1 MTLRILNDWAD
12 NRTVDLGTLR
22 IKVQRSENLP
32 TLPEVVTKVLKL
44 VENPDANLR
53 ELERAVES
61 DSALTAKILKV
72 ANSPFYGGA
81 SVATASRAISVIGMS
96 GMRTL
101 VVSLSYRQMI
111 GGGATTGA
119 FDKLEYWKHSL
130 ATATAAKILAKM
142 RIPAKA
148 EEVYVAGMMHDV
160 GMIVLD
166 SFMPMQFD
174 QVIMRARD
182 NGVPLHVAEQ
192 EEWEWD
198 HSTVGGI
205 LAERWG
211 ISKMVR
217 HAIEY
222 HHCPEDDGDYYDT
235 TVLVSAADVLAHQ
248 AGMTNNQPGLEAE
261 MPPAI
266 ASHLALP
273 DDQYA
278 AIRDVIVQEV
288 SRAQMLFAID

>member
-1 MTLRILNDWAD
+1 MDI
-12 NRTVDLGTLR
+12 GTLR
-22 IKVQRSENLP
+22 IRVQRSENLP

-44 VENPDANLR
+44 VENPDANLK
-53 ELERAVES
+53 ELEKAVES

-96 GMRTL
+96 AMRTL

-111 GGGATTGA
+111 GNATTTEA

-130 ATATAAKILAKM
+130 ATATAAKVLAKLKV
-142 RIPAKA
+142 PAKA

-160 GMIVLD
+160 GMLVLD
-166 SFMPMQFD
+166 RFMPMAFD
-174 QVIMRARD
+174 QVITMARD
-182 NGVPLHVAEQ
+182 TGVPLHLAEQ

-198 HSTVGGI
+198 HATVGAL

-217 HAIEY
+217 HAIEF

-235 TVLVSAADVLAHQ
+235 TVLISAADVLAHQ
-248 AGMTNNQPGLEAE
+248 AGMTNNQPGLDAQ
-261 MPPAI
+261 MPPPI
-266 ASHLALP
+266 AAHLALP
-273 DDQYA
+273 DEQYA
-278 AIRDVIVQEV
+278 AIREVVTQEV
-288 SRAQMLFAID
+288 ERAQALFGME

>member
-1 MTLRILNDWAD
+1 MRI
-12 NRTVDLGTLR
+12 R
-22 IKVQRSENLP
+22 VQRSENLP

-44 VENPDANLR
+44 VENPDANLK
-53 ELERAVES
+53 ELEKAVES

-96 GMRTL
+96 AMRTL

-111 GGGATTGA
+111 GNATTTEA

-130 ATATAAKILAKM
+130 ATATAAKVLAKLKV
-142 RIPAKA
+142 PAKA

-160 GMIVLD
+160 GMLVLD
-166 SFMPMQFD
+166 RFMPMAFD
-174 QVIMRARD
+174 QVITMARD
-182 NGVPLHVAEQ
+182 TGVPLHLAEQ

-198 HSTVGGI
+198 HATVGAL

-217 HAIEY
+217 HAIEF

-235 TVLVSAADVLAHQ
+235 TVLISAADVLAHQ
-248 AGMTNNQPGLEAE
+248 AGMTNNQPGLDAQ
-261 MPPAI
+261 MPPPI
-266 ASHLALP
+266 AAHLALP
-273 DDQYA
+273 DEQYA
-278 AIRDVIVQEV
+278 AIREVVTQEV
-288 SRAQMLFAID
+288 ERAQALFGME

>member
-1 MTLRILNDWAD
+1 
-12 NRTVDLGTLR
+12 
-22 IKVQRSENLP
+22 
-32 TLPEVVTKVLKL
+32 LKL
-44 VENPDANLR
+44 VENPDANLK
-53 ELERAVES
+53 ELEKAVES

-96 GMRTL
+96 AMRTL

-111 GGGATTGA
+111 GNATTTEA

-130 ATATAAKILAKM
+130 ATATAAKVLAKLKV
-142 RIPAKA
+142 PAKA

-160 GMIVLD
+160 GMLVLD
-166 SFMPMQFD
+166 RFMPMAFD
-174 QVIMRARD
+174 QVITMARD
-182 NGVPLHVAEQ
+182 TGVPLHLAEQ

-198 HSTVGGI
+198 HATVGAL

-217 HAIEY
+217 HAIEF

-248 AGMTNNQPGLEAE
+248 AGMTNNQPGLDAQ
-261 MPPAI
+261 MPPPI
-266 ASHLALP
+266 AAHLALP
-273 DDQYA
+273 DEQYA
-278 AIRDVIVQEV
+278 AIREVVTQEV
-288 SRAQMLFAID
+288 ERAQALFGME